1 VELAN
6 TIEST
11 SKPSPTYLFQF
22 PIVETLYFYRFKPAI
37 VAFHVTEYRV
47 DDADSSFIL
56 RIGEHSLPLQ
66 LLHEAHRVTSTVY
79 LTVWN
84 PLGEIASLDCNAE
97 SQAALKHDLDDL
109 GFTVLSGEGRDPSS
123 DWAELL
129 VVS

>member
-1 VELAN
+1 M
-6 TIEST
+6 
-11 SKPSPTYLFQF
+11 
-22 PIVETLYFYRFKPAI
+22 
-37 VAFHVTEYRV
+37 TEYRV

-66 LLHEAHRVTSTVY
+66 LLHEAHRVTSTGY
-79 LTVWN
+79 LTAWN

-97 SQAALKHDLDDL
+97 SQAALKHDLDGL
-109 GFTVLSGEGRDPSS
+109 GFTVLSGECRDPSS